1 MREQVRSVHGIGEE
15 IADSIILY
23 AAKKP
28 SVVIDA
34 YARRIM
40 QRLGSIKG
48 KESYAALRTQFM
60 ENTQRDVKLYNECHA
75 LFVRYGKERC
85 QSRAPLRSGCPLSDM
100 CAQASTAK

>member
-1 MREQVRSVHGIGEE
+1 MRSVHGIGEE
-15 IADSIILY
+15 TADSIILY

-60 ENTQRDVKLYNECHA
+60 ENTQRDVKLYNCTTGA
-75 LFVRYGKERC
+75 TPCSCVTG
-85 QSRAPLRSGCPLSDM
+85 RSIVSLVLPF
-100 CAQASTAK
+100 AQVAR